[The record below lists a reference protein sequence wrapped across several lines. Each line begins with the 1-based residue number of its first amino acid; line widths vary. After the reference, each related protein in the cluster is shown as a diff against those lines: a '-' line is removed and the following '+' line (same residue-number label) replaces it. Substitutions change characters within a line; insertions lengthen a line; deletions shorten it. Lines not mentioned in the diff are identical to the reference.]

1 MWKLQS
7 PLKKVTPSKSWG
19 PVKPPFLKIWL
30 EFQPS
35 PPLSPIVERGGG
47 AHYGLVKLEKQM
59 NFQLMLY
66 FFLGKYESQSF
77 YWYFLRQQKDWIDLS
92 FSNFDQK
99 VRSINPS
106 YGVSLFYD

>member
-1 MWKLQS
+1 
-7 PLKKVTPSKSWG
+7 
-19 PVKPPFLKIWL
+19 
-30 EFQPS
+30 
-35 PPLSPIVERGGG
+35 
-47 AHYGLVKLEKQM
+47 M

-77 YWYFLRQQKDWIDLS
+77 YYFLRQQKDWIDLS